1 MTEYCYLKPK
11 QIDCLNTILNSDVIA
26 ILPTGYGKS
35 LIFEILPFFSYH
47 LYNKKSVVLVIAP
60 LNVIIEQELHK
71 LGKVACEVTKR
82 EPLRNVSLNVTHFIG
97 HPEDMLFCAEQLSE
111 FVEKFDM
118 VFIVIDECHCVL
130 DWGEDFRPDFRLLC
144 NLRSYFVKTMHML
157 AVTATASA
165 QSQKEIAN
173 LLGMRSFVAIN
184 TTPVLNENVNL
195 SLRQRIASVGG
206 DNSVQE
212 AYNFIFKPLLLQ
224 LYSSPAE
231 FPLTIV
237 YCKLQWCGYGVELAQ
252 RLLGISSTLSTTDAL
267 PMVVQ
272 YHAQQPPKVSNNE
285 STILQGK

>member
-111 FVEKFDM
+111 YVEKFDM

-130 DWGEDFRPDFRLLC
+130 DWGEDFRPDFGLLC
-144 NLRSYFVKTMHML
+144 NYVVIL
-157 AVTATASA
+157 
-165 QSQKEIAN
+165 
-173 LLGMRSFVAIN
+173 
-184 TTPVLNENVNL
+184 
-195 SLRQRIASVGG
+195 LRQCICL
-206 DNSVQE
+206 Q
-212 AYNFIFKPLLLQ
+212 LLQ
-224 LYSSPAE
+224 QLVHSP
-231 FPLTIV
+231 
-237 YCKLQWCGYGVELAQ
+237 K
-252 RLLGISSTLSTTDAL
+252 
-267 PMVVQ
+267 
-272 YHAQQPPKVSNNE
+272 K
-285 STILQGK
+285 K